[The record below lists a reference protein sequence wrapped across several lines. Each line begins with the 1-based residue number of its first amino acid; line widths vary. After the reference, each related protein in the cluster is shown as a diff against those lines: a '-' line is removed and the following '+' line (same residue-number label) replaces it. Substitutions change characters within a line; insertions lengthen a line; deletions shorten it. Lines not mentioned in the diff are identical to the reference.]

1 MKNDKIKGGKS
12 DKLSI
17 EDIAEKH
24 GVSVKVIK
32 DEIEAGKK
40 IEREHT
46 DDEKLATEI
55 AMDHITEFPDYYTGK
70 NGLINTEKKMEK
82 QNESK
87 SLIKSLLKEAL
98 IKLK

>member
-17 EDIAEKH
+17 EDIAKKH
-24 GVSVKVIK
+24 GVSVKTIK

-70 NGLINTEKKMEK
+70 NGLINTERKMEK

-87 SLIKSLLKEAL
+87 LLIKSLLKEAL